1 MEYFNRYPKGDAI
14 AKDYSG
20 MNIGLALSGGADS
33 ALLLYLLAKMVK
45 DRALSSDI
53 ICMHGID
60 TTMKIAVQ
68 PAEQIVE
75 YVRNK
80 FKNVNIILETFSYAI
95 DPKKLNKND
104 YHQPYYNE
112 YMKRHN
118 IPKIIRAV
126 TQGMPNSG
134 RPIVDRDIPP
144 EKLIKYSKDDITLP
158 FGAVDKKWIK
168 LQYRYYGIVDLA
180 NITVSCIADQKE
192 PCRECWWC
200 KERFWGFGN
209 YDGGIQ

>member
-60 TTMKIAVQ
+60 TNVQIAVQ
-68 PAEQIVE
+68 PAKQIVE

-104 YHQPYYNE
+104 YHQPYYDE
-112 YMKRHN
+112 YMKHHN

-134 RPIVDRDIPP
+134 RPIVDYDISP
-144 EKLIKYSKDDITLP
+144 EKLIQYSKDDITLP

-180 NITVSCIADQKE
+180 NMTVSYIADQKE

-200 KERFWGFGN
+200 KERFWAFGN

>member
-60 TTMKIAVQ
+60 TKMKISVQ

-158 FGAVDKKWIK
+158 FGAVDKRWVK
-168 LQYRYYGIVDLA
+168 LQYRYQGIMDLA
-180 NITVSCIADQKE
+180 NMTVSCIADQKE

-200 KERFWGFGN
+200 KERLWAFGN